1 MSLSARSARQ
11 RVHLVAE
18 KKQEARLAAEPV
30 CQAAERLLPLPR
42 MDRELLIFST
52 LCFFFAMVR
61 TALSVQARNYQAAG
75 LNFFAIALGFVF
87 QTAFLSV
94 RGHALGRCPLTNLFE
109 VFIFLAWSVS
119 LIYLVIGPAYRL
131 SLMGAFT
138 APLVFILQTF
148 ALLAPIDRPPLMR
161 HEPSPWLELHASIS
175 LVAYGAF
182 ALACI
187 AGIMYLVQ
195 ERQLKRR
202 RINSM
207 FYHFPPLT
215 DLFSAITRLLWL
227 GFVLLTVGLVTGFL
241 TGEPLPYVK
250 IAWSLGV
257 WIFYA
262 AILIARHLGT
272 TAPRA
277 IASLCVLAFSAAL
290 TVLWGI
296 TFLWQTKTL

>member
-1 MSLSARSARQ
+1 
-11 RVHLVAE
+11 
-18 KKQEARLAAEPV
+18 
-30 CQAAERLLPLPR
+30 